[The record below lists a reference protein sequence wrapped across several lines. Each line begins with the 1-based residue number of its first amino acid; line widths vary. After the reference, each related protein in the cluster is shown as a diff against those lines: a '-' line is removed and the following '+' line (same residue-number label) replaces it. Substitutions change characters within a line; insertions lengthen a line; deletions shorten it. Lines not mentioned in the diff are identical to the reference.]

1 MAQGS
6 DRLYGTTADV
16 FQVVR
21 CSGCGMMRLSP
32 RPDAAHCCTATIRRS
47 TGSIRTKA
55 APRVGRS
62 GIAGLC
68 CAIILGSFCARSP
81 GSSGRLLD
89 VGCGGGL
96 LPGMLRERGVQAMGL
111 DSSPAACRI
120 AWTRHGVP
128 AVTGDLISSPF
139 EPESFAVITLF
150 HVLEHLPAPGAFLSA
165 AHGLLRPGGRMVIQ
179 VPNADSW
186 QFRML
191 GRRWNGLDIPRHL
204 NHFRPADLK
213 WLLEECGFEVLRV
226 KHFSLRDNPAGLATS
241 VAPGLDP
248 MARRVRGKRSGLL
261 DLAAHFAL
269 VAAALPFALL
279 EAAFGHGAS
288 IMIEAR
294 KR

>member
-1 MAQGS
+1 MLHRYYPAQYWF
-6 DRLYGTTADV
+6 D
-16 FQVVR
+16 
-21 CSGCGMMRLSP
+21 
-32 RPDAAHCCTATIRRS
+32 PDESRASRWAERYRRIVLRDHI
-47 TGSIRTKA
+47 GFVLRA
-55 APRVGRS
+55 LA
-62 GIAGLC
+62 
-68 CAIILGSFCARSP
+68 

-96 LPGMLRERGVQAMGL
+96 LPGMLRKRGVQAMGL